1 MPDCVYQTIIGVMD
15 GLPQVMPPLIAE
27 DTQCN
32 VASQH
37 DANHPRPYWQ
47 AHRVKSHQIKAN
59 RLVASESYH
68 FCPRQAPFSS
78 PQGLVLHLFSCRS
91 PGSDAARQH
100 NTGSIVVQAGREH
113 EEVDFETE
121 VEVEGLV
128 WMPVLQADAARQC
141 ITGLIIPEVDR
152 SATAGQEKEPLD
164 ISSNS
169 QGAIQKDIGMEH
181 VQSPFRKK
189 DWWYRTTIRSILE
202 LSLHHVML
210 WHTEQWAGH
219 WCRPSLHTPTH
230 TIAYHPSDLN
240 FNTINEL
247 VLAEWTQGNNTAIL
261 SHKVDNLAG
270 SVLFCNLLEREQHLR
285 NICMKTHECSV
296 SNICCPL
303 GVCLPAVLIQ
313 GRKQKL
319 LG

>member
-1 MPDCVYQTIIGVMD
+1 MDLFSFSAVHFSLHQTFWSHSCLELVQSRLQKVVKALDLAVESRYSEGLLEAAMYHGEMPECVYQTIIGVMD

-181 VQSPFRKK
+181 VQSPCRKK
-189 DWWYRTTIRSILE
+189 RL
-202 LSLHHVML
+202 M
-210 WHTEQWAGH
+210 
-219 WCRPSLHTPTH
+219 
-230 TIAYHPSDLN
+230 
-240 FNTINEL
+240 
-247 VLAEWTQGNNTAIL
+247 
-261 SHKVDNLAG
+261 
-270 SVLFCNLLEREQHLR
+270 
-285 NICMKTHECSV
+285 
-296 SNICCPL
+296 
-303 GVCLPAVLIQ
+303 IQ
-313 GRKQKL
+313 NYN
-319 LG
+319 